1 MGAMRNAARAL
12 LVTFALVAVTAA
24 VCAQTPSWL
33 PLLEQPTLTTGRY
46 RVPAGATDGQR
57 PHDRDEVYHV
67 LAGKGRLTIGADTR
81 DVAAGDH
88 VFVKAGAEH
97 RFHDVAE
104 DLDLLVFFSAAMPGT
119 GGMREG
125 PAPNGQ
131 TAYPETSARG
141 MARIFYWDGPGSAG
155 QVAIDFGRPQWKPE
169 YDAFLTKASG
179 KRWRFGE
186 NAWTTLDTNIPLE
199 LGGVFVPPGQRYV
212 VLQNTEAR
220 GLELVLLDPDAVRSH
235 HLDAYDAARTTSGIA
250 VPLRRADAAFA
261 AERLAITWT
270 VDLATKDRGTLH
282 VHFGPHELKADLVMH
297 PDAQPSPA
305 PGSPPAA
312 RAEDTATPEAI
323 VTALYD
329 VISGPAGK
337 VRDWERMRGLFHRS
351 AKLVAIVK
359 AGDGAPRTLVMAPD
373 DYIARSGPML
383 EHDGFFE
390 REIHRRVDRLGDFA
404 NVWSTYEGRHAAADE
419 QPFLRGINSIQ
430 LVHEGGRWFV
440 LQVLWEQEHDAGP
453 IPAQYLPAK

>member
-1 MGAMRNAARAL
+1 MLTAGRTL
-12 LVTFALVAVTAA
+12 LATFASIAITASM
-24 VCAQTPSWL
+24 CAQTPSWL

-46 RVPAGATDGQR
+46 QVPVGAVDGQR

-67 LAGKGRLTIGADTR
+67 LAGKGRLTIGSNTR

-88 VFVKAGAEH
+88 VFVKAGAVH
-97 RFHDVAE
+97 HFHDVAE
-104 DLDLLVFFSAAMPGT
+104 ALDLLVFFSAAMPGT

-125 PAPNGQ
+125 PAPEGQ
-131 TAYPETSARG
+131 TPYPETSARG

-155 QVAIDFGRPQWKPE
+155 QVAIDFGRPQWKPA
-169 YDAFLTKASG
+169 YDAFLTKPAG

-199 LGGVFVPPGQRYV
+199 LGGVHVPPGQRYA

-220 GLELVLLDPDAVRSH
+220 GLELVLLDPDSVRLH

-250 VPLRRADAAFA
+250 VPLRRKDAAFP
-261 AERLAITWT
+261 AERLAVTWT
-270 VDLATKDRGTLH
+270 VDRDRKDHGTLH
-282 VHFGPHELKADLVMH
+282 VNFGPHELSADLVMH
-297 PDAQPSPA
+297 PDVRPSPA

-312 RAEDTATPEAI
+312 KAEDVATPEAI
-323 VTALYD
+323 VAALYD
-329 VISGPAGK
+329 VISGPAG
-337 VRDWERMRGLFHRS
+337 VARDWDRMRGLFHRA

-359 AGDGAPRTLVMAPD
+359 AGDGTPRTLVMSPD

-383 EHDGFFE
+383 ERDGFFE
-390 REIHRRVDRLGDFA
+390 QEIHRRIDRLGDFA
-404 NVWSTYEGRHAAADE
+404 NVWSTYEGRHAAEDE

-430 LVHEGGRWFV
+430 LAREGDRWFV
-440 LQVLWEQEHDAGP
+440 LQVLWQQEHDAGP